1 MIHAFGN
8 AAINLDKVNAF
19 TISTEN
25 PSDIIFYFSDG
36 WKHVVSFADD
46 DDALEAF
53 SKMIGEAE

>member
-8 AAINLDKVNAF
+8 TAINLDKVNAF
-19 TISTEN
+19 IISSEN
-25 PSDIIFYFSDG
+25 PSEIIFYFSDG

-53 SKMIGEAE
+53 SEMMNEEE